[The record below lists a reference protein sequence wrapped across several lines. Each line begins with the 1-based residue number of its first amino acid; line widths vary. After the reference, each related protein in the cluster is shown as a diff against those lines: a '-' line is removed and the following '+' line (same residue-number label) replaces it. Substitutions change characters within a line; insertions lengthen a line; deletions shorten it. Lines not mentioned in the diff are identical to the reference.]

1 MFFLQ
6 LEAAWVAHAKVVY
19 ALKTVDTVCRNSI
32 QVCKDLTQR
41 EKVARQVVVDKD
53 KRCNTRQNSVNRE
66 IEQHNKAYHLTYLS
80 KNRLT
85 STSGGGSPSKQ
96 K

>member
-1 MFFLQ
+1 M
-6 LEAAWVAHAKVVY
+6 AHAKVVY
-19 ALKTVDTVCRNSI
+19 ALKAVDTVHRHLI

-41 EKVARQVVVDKD
+41 EKVACQVVVDKD
-53 KRCNTRQNSVNRE
+53 KRCNTRQNSMNRE

-80 KNRLT
+80 KKRLST
-85 STSGGGSPSKQ
+85 TSGGGSSSKQ